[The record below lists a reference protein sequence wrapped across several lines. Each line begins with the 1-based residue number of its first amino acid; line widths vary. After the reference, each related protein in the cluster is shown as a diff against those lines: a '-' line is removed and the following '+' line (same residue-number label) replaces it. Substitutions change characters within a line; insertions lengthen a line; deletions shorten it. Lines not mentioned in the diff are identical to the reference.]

1 MKTKPKI
8 LFSLDG
14 FLLHFCLAYYL
25 KLELD
30 ADFFGLID
38 INSNPKKFFKNQTL
52 VKFHKNWFFHDQIKK
67 TKQEPDL
74 DYLRNFERK
83 YKIDLWKLVL
93 NERFFYTHNR
103 FYKFER
109 KEILSI
115 LEQEIKLYESILD
128 EIKPDYFF
136 TYDPVFH
143 HQKLLVD
150 LCRAKGIKVLSV
162 TLGTGIKN
170 KTIIVEN
177 GATYDLNQNS
187 SLDNS
192 FNKKIDEVNNN
203 SYDVV
208 WKKYLEKRNTGLGD
222 KLVAL
227 KDYLLNFDSDL
238 VNSNFMYYGKSKFK
252 VTKDALAL
260 ELKRNHRYNFLKK
273 NSTVIPDLD
282 VPFVYFPMSIEE
294 EMNLLHYAPYYTN
307 QIEVIHHIA
316 KAIPISHMLY
326 VKEHIGAGLR
336 GWHDKKYY
344 KQIIDLP
351 NVKFINPQYDN
362 NTLIKNSDIV
372 ITIRGLSSV
381 RALEFNKPS
390 IVFGEQPVQIMP
402 SVFRVESLN
411 LLSELVKEAI
421 THKVEPSE
429 YKRYVEILGDRL
441 FEFNMF
447 EYENNRDE
455 SFFSGGILSNVPILE
470 ENMVDFLE
478 KNKEIFLNLSN
489 AHLKII
495 SKEHNIT

>member
-1 MKTKPKI
+1 MKTKI

-14 FLLHFCLAYYL
+14 FLLHFCLSYYL
-25 KLELD
+25 KSQLD

-38 INSNPKKFFKNQTL
+38 INSKPKKFFEEQSL
-52 VKFHKNWFFHDQIKK
+52 VKFQKNWFFHDHIKK
-67 TKQEPDL
+67 TKREPDL
-74 DYLRNFERK
+74 DYLKKFERK
-83 YKIDLWKLVL
+83 YKIDLWKLAL
-93 NERFFYTHNR
+93 NERFFYIHNR
-103 FYKFER
+103 FYKFQ
-109 KEILSI
+109 KNEILSI

-128 EIKPDYFF
+128 EVKPDYFL

-150 LCRAKGIKVLSV
+150 LCRSKGIKVLS
-162 TLGTGIKN
+162 TIIGTGIKN
-170 KTIIVEN
+170 KTIIVED

-187 SLDNS
+187 ISDNS
-192 FNKKIDEVNNN
+192 IKEKINEVNNN
-203 SYDVV
+203 SYDGVFQ
-208 WKKYLEKRNTGLGD
+208 KYLKNRNTNFSN

-227 KDYLLNFDSDL
+227 KDYLFSIDSDL

-252 VTKDALAL
+252 VIKDALAL
-260 ELKRNHRYNFLKK
+260 ELKRNYRHSFLEK
-273 NSTVIPDLD
+273 NSTLTPNLKS
-282 VPFVYFPMSIEE
+282 PFVYFPMSIEE

-316 KAIPISHMLY
+316 KAIPITHMLY
-326 VKEHIGAGLR
+326 VKDHIAAGLR
-336 GWHDKKYY
+336 GWHNKKYY

-362 NTLIKNSDIV
+362 NTLIKNSDVV

-411 LLSELVKEAI
+411 SLPKLVKTAI
-421 THKVEPSE
+421 DHKVEPLE
-429 YKRYVEILGDRL
+429 YKKYVEILGDRL

-447 EYENNRDE
+447 EYENKRDE
-455 SFFSGGILSNVPILE
+455 SFFSGGILSNVPISE
-470 ENMVDFLE
+470 KNMKDFL
-478 KNKEIFLNLSN
+478 KNHEEMFLNLSN